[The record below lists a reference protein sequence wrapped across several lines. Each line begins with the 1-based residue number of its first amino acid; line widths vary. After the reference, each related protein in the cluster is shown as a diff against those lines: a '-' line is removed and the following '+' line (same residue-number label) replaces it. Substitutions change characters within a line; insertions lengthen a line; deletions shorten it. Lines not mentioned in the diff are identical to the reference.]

1 MQEIIYPLAAVVV
14 GLGQAN
20 AVKSMSDKASRRTH
34 FRLCQLVV
42 MMWEREINTA
52 GVDIHIVSEDR

>member
-1 MQEIIYPLAAVVV
+1 MRGNHDKPNQEIGPRHRHCQQRRENPTLTHL
-14 GLGQAN
+14 GL
-20 AVKSMSDKASRRTH
+20 SH
-34 FRLCQLVV
+34 LVV